1 MLWRVH
7 QRAECV
13 EMGLWGQ
20 VSSMWGQQQIGSCM
34 IFRLLPGFC
43 PPKDGALGTRSSFNS
58 IRTALVIP
66 KILKIMTF
74 FVFVSMT
81 TILISTARLFS
92 FRNLLLQV
100 FNLPC
105 DPVEDE
111 IVSNK
116 CDTVQQQTESN
127 AKLCAIVNVE
137 GETPTGKSVPRYNP
151 NRQKCTK
158 VQPQ

>member
-1 MLWRVH
+1 
-7 QRAECV
+7 
-13 EMGLWGQ
+13 
-20 VSSMWGQQQIGSCM
+20 MWGQQQIGSCM

-116 CDTVQQQTESN
+116 CDTVQQQTESKAMPSYVQLSTLKVRLQQ
-127 AKLCAIVNVE
+127 AKVYP
-137 GETPTGKSVPRYNP
+137 GTTPTGKSVPRYNP
-151 NRQKCTK
+151 NRQVYPSVTPIAKHHDS
-158 VQPQ
+158 V